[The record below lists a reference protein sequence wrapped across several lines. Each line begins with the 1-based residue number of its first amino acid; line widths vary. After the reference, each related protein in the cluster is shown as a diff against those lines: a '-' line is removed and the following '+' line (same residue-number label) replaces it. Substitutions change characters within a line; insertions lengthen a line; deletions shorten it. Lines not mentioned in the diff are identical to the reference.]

1 MVKQACFLLAMVFIG
16 IVVYGVFE
24 RPELAMWARCVTF
37 ALLKN
42 LFK

>member
-24 RPELAMWARCVTF
+24 RPELAMWRDALL